1 MKPAT
6 DITDFPHGMTAA
18 ATAAALPPLVDRSS
32 GRRSPEPQATPS
44 LFRDFY
50 ELTKPRM
57 NLLVVLTTLLGYYAA
72 PGATSWWRLVSTVV
86 ATALCAAGA
95 AVLNQYVERDHD
107 RHMRRTEGRAL
118 PAGRVDPLV
127 ALTYGVLLGA
137 VGMAWL
143 ALAVNPLTALLGGA
157 TLASYVFVYTPMK
170 RWTTLCT
177 IVGAI
182 PGAIP
187 PVMGWTAVTNSIS
200 VQAMVLFGILFLW
213 QMPHFLAIAV
223 MYERDYSA
231 GGFKMLPC
239 VDPGYHATA
248 RQIVVYLLSLMPVT
262 LMPYGLRMAG
272 TGYVVTAIV
281 CGLIFLGYGLRAA
294 STRTRED
301 ARKLFFVSIIYLP
314 VLLIALVVDKL

>member
-6 DITDFPHGMTAA
+6 DISEFPHGVAV
-18 ATAAALPPLVDRSS
+18 LPPLVDRSARP
-32 GRRSPEPQATPS
+32 RRERPRATPT
-44 LFRDFY
+44 LLRDYY

-72 PGATSWWRLVSTVV
+72 PSAGPTSWLRVFNTVL
-86 ATALCAAGA
+86 ATALTAAGA
-95 AVLNQYVERDHD
+95 AVLNQYIEREHD
-107 RHMRRTEGRAL
+107 RNMRRTEDRCL
-118 PAGRVDPLV
+118 PAGRVPPLH
-127 ALTYGVLLGA
+127 ALTFGVLLGA
-137 VGMAWL
+137 AGMLYL
-143 ALAVNPLTALLGGA
+143 ALAVNPLTAILGGA
-157 TLASYVFVYTPMK
+157 TLASYIFVYTPMK

-200 VQAMVLFGILFLW
+200 VEAMLLFGILFLW

-223 MYERDYSA
+223 MYERDYTA

-239 VDPGYHATA
+239 VDPGYRATA
-248 RQIVVYLLSLMPVT
+248 RQIVVYLLALMPISLMPFA
-262 LMPYGLRMAG
+262 MRMAG
-272 TGYVVTAIV
+272 PGYLVTAV
-281 CGLIFLGYGLRAA
+281 VLGLAFLGYGIRAA
-294 STRTRED
+294 MSRTRED

-314 VLLIALVVDKL
+314 VLLIALVIDKT